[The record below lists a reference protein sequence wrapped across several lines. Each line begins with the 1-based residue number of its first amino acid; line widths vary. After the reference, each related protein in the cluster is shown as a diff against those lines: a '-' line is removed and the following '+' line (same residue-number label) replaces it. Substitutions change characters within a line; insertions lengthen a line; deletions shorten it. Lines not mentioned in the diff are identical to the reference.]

1 MNRRAVLFH
10 SGSAIFASTLTA
22 VAHATDAQRPQ
33 QEPSCELRALVES
46 HMTAYEAFGK
56 VVQEVGG
63 KGRDYDNANREE
75 ERALL
80 AICAYPAITQ
90 ADRLTRPRYLLEVEA
105 LDLPEQMKALIH
117 SIM

>member
-1 MNRRAVLFH
+1 
-10 SGSAIFASTLTA
+10 
-22 VAHATDAQRPQ
+22 
-33 QEPSCELRALVES
+33 
-46 HMTAYEAFGK
+46 MTAYEAFGK